1 MEGNLRAVLDFL
13 RSKGAKAGDTFKIS
27 FFFQMTDGVEI
38 QGTDVIAALD
48 LAVRRGLVKPVR
60 SLVRTYRL
68 TDAGFDA
75 MHEAP
80 LAFNAALWDA
90 PSVSHLA
97 DAAGSR
103 RPH

>member
-75 MHEAP
+75 MHEAT
-80 LAFNAALWDA
+80 LTFNAALWDA
-90 PSVSHLA
+90 PSVSHLG
-97 DAAGSR
+97 DAAGS
-103 RPH
+103 

>member
-68 TDAGFDA
+68 TDAGFDS

-80 LAFNAALWDA
+80 LTFNAALWDA
-90 PSVSHLA
+90 PSASHLG
-97 DAAGSR
+97 DAAGN
-103 RPH
+103 